1 VTTMR
6 ELSAALCLCA
16 ILTLTSTMQRPVN
29 AQSRV
34 DGKTTD
40 PGQVWEAVAPGVVEP
55 RSGQIK
61 IAAPVIGRVSEVMV
75 KINDKVAADEPLIRL
90 DDEDAHARVASAQ
103 AQVAMREKARN
114 EKSAGKAANRRDAED
129 AVADAEA
136 ALVDARNTFDKAVVT
151 EAGIVSASRDQ
162 GRHL

>member
-1 VTTMR
+1 MMLQTKR
-6 ELSAALCLCA
+6 KLASAFCLCA
-16 ILTLTSTMQRPVN
+16 MSILTSTVPRPVN
-29 AQSRV
+29 AQSGV
-34 DGKTTD
+34 DNKD
-40 PGQVWEAVAPGVVEP
+40 AQAWAAVAPGVVEP

-75 KINDKVAADEPLIRL
+75 KINDKVAADELLLRL
-90 DDEDAHARVASAQ
+90 DDEDAQARVASAQ

-136 ALVDARNTFDKAVVT
+136 ALVDARSTFDKAVHAVR
-151 EAGIVSASRDQ
+151 AGQSRSRTCAASQD
-162 GRHL
+162 